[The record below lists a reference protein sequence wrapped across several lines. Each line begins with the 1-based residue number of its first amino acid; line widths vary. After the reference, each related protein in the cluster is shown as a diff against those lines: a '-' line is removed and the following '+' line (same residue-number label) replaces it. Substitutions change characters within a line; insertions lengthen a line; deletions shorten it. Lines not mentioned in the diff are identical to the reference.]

1 VYGVS
6 MQVIVL
12 TEPNNK
18 NCLTH
23 NMMLWYSILIIAF
36 QYILDMW
43 EWLSIENEIYFCS
56 L

>member
-1 VYGVS
+1 MTDEGGKAETGSKIIVYGVS

-23 NMMLWYSILIIAF
+23 NMML
-36 QYILDMW
+36 
-43 EWLSIENEIYFCS
+43 
-56 L
+56 